1 MNAELPAMVAP
12 PSNKAIRYWSM
23 YRGYHSVML
32 RNIDQHVTDKL
43 ENKNDR
49 LVNDS
54 REQACLRNSEQDT
67 NTDELRIPSRV

>member
-1 MNAELPAMVAP
+1 
-12 PSNKAIRYWSM
+12 
-23 YRGYHSVML
+23 ML